1 MEAKR
6 CQSPFLIFSKNI
18 IMKKLLFS
26 FLMLAIPLMASA
38 QIRMGY
44 FSYNAILTTM
54 TDYKL
59 AKRSV
64 DDLRLK
70 YDAEMKRSE
79 KEFNDKYEEFLEVQR
94 DLVPSILRK
103 RQAELQE
110 MMEKNTAF
118 KNDAIR
124 LLEQAENDALAPVKR
139 KLNEAVARVG
149 RERGYILVLNTD
161 NDACPYI
168 DPELGEDATEAIK
181 EAIK

>member
-1 MEAKR
+1 MFVL
-6 CQSPFLIFSKNI
+6 P
-18 IMKKLLFS
+18 
-26 FLMLAIPLMASA
+26 LAASA
-38 QIRMGY
+38 QVRMGY
-44 FSYNAILTTM
+44 FSYNAILTSM
-54 TDYKL
+54 TDYQL

-70 YDAEMKRSE
+70 YDAEMKRAE
-79 KEFNDKYEEFLEVQR
+79 KEFNDKYEEVPEDKR
-94 DLVPSILRK
+94 ELVPSILRK

-110 MMEKNTAF
+110 LMEKNTAF
-118 KNDAIR
+118 KNDAMR
-124 LLEQAENDALAPVKR
+124 LLEQAETDALAPVKR

-149 RERGYILVLNTD
+149 KEHGYILVLNTD